1 MEGFFVLLTPPVAL
15 ALMFWA
21 WTIWLSFRADGRN
34 IRRSSAAVSAVLAIC
49 GAIAFLALTSLDD
62 YNDYPGH
69 TCSVRDGF
77 VPVGS
82 PPEQLPPPPPDV
94 VSTFHPSLDWSHRF
108 ELLPL
113 GVRCTYWIRDDPRI
127 AMSTHSPWPYSVC
140 SYGALVVAFVQAIRV
155 VNPDLLRRGAPPRPA
170 RAGDGGQM

>member
-1 MEGFFVLLTPPVAL
+1 VTVEGFFVLLTPPVAL

-21 WTIWLSFRADGRN
+21 WTIWLSFSAAGRN

-77 VPVGS
+77 VPVGFPLS
-82 PPEQLPPPPPDV
+82 NY
-94 VSTFHPSLDWSHRF
+94 HRR
-108 ELLPL
+108 LQ
-113 GVRCTYWIRDDPRI
+113 TW
-127 AMSTHSPWPYSVC
+127 
-140 SYGALVVAFVQAIRV
+140 
-155 VNPDLLRRGAPPRPA
+155 
-170 RAGDGGQM
+170 

>member
-1 MEGFFVLLTPPVAL
+1 MERLRSSSGLPRERVTVEGFFVLLTPPVAL

-21 WTIWLSFRADGRN
+21 WTIWLSFSAAGRN

-77 VPVGS
+77 VPVG
-82 PPEQLPPPPPDV
+82 
-94 VSTFHPSLDWSHRF
+94 F
-108 ELLPL
+108 PL
-113 GVRCTYWIRDDPRI
+113 SNY
-127 AMSTHSPWPYSVC
+127 
-140 SYGALVVAFVQAIRV
+140 
-155 VNPDLLRRGAPPRPA
+155 
-170 RAGDGGQM
+170 